1 MSDEIRTHWTCSC
14 DSTNDCHCHDCL
26 MERISCLMLDRAD
39 ARQRTWEWENK
50 WELAVVELDEARE
63 EIERLKDRLAR
74 LLQVG
79 NV

>member
-1 MSDEIRTHWTCSC
+1 
-14 DSTNDCHCHDCL
+14 
-26 MERISCLMLDRAD
+26 MLDRAD